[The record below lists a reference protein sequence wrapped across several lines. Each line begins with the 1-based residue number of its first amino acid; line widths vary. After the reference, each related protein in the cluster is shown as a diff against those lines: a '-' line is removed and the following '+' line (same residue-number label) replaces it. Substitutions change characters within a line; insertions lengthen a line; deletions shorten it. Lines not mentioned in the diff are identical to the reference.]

1 MAKLTIVI
9 ASKGQT
15 LTQIPHPLQISSS
28 ICAFFVSSFS
38 TMQSAP
44 DLFTGTILDTFQTT
58 FFWLT

>member
-15 LTQIPHPLQISSS
+15 LTQIPHPLQMSSS

-44 DLFTGTILDTFQTT
+44 DLFTGQYLIDYKAH
-58 FFWLT
+58 FFG